1 MLLERVCVGSNL
13 LPKVVVM
20 EKPKETSK
28 LAPNFVAWLL
38 GLALG
43 GGETLNR
50 LTKTSMST
58 NLDGAG
64 ELQVTRFLLSWVLT
78 YSSKLKRKKWK

>member
-1 MLLERVCVGSNL
+1 MGSNL

-28 LAPNFVAWLL
+28 LGANFVAWLL

-43 GGETLNR
+43 GGERLNR

-58 NLDGAG
+58 NWDGGG

-78 YSSKLKRKKWK
+78 HSSKLKRKMWK